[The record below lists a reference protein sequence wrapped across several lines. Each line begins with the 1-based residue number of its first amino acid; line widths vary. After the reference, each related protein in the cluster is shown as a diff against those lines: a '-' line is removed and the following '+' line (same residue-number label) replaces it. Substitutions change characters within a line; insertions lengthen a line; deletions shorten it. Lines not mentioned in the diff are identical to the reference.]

1 MGLTIKTPVKD
12 IGGGRPVIEVVEEKL
27 KSDRSNAYTIAGLM
41 IQCFGAKEEDLNQP
55 FRDWE
60 EGQPA
65 LYSRIRKALDMLTEQ
80 GKIKQAKKGK
90 AMHYWYV
97 AWREREVTRNR

>member
-60 EGQPA
+60 EGQPGS
-65 LYSRIRKALDMLTEQ
+65 LLQNKEGSRYA
-80 GKIKQAKKGK
+80 
-90 AMHYWYV
+90 
-97 AWREREVTRNR
+97 NRAR

>member
-12 IGGGRPVIEVVEEKL
+12 MGGGRPVIEVVEEKP

-60 EGQPA
+60 EGQPGS
-65 LYSRIRKALDMLTEQ
+65 LLQNKEGSRYA
-80 GKIKQAKKGK
+80 
-90 AMHYWYV
+90 
-97 AWREREVTRNR
+97 NRAR